1 MLTGEMKSACQI
13 RTLYGMPC
21 ERCKFN
27 DRCSAYKK
35 QLKKEGKENVK
46 KKQRSRRSKN
56 SDQ

>member
-1 MLTGEMKSACQI
+1 MLTEEMRSACQI

-21 ERCKFN
+21 DRCKYN
-27 DRCSAYKK
+27 EKCSAYKN

-56 SDQ
+56 SNQ

>member
-21 ERCKFN
+21 DRCKYN
-27 DRCSAYKK
+27 SKCSAYKN
-35 QLKKEGKENVK
+35 QLEKEGKENVK

-56 SDQ
+56 SSQ

>member
-1 MLTGEMKSACQI
+1 MRSACQI

-21 ERCKFN
+21 DRCRYNSK
-27 DRCSAYKK
+27 CSAYKN